1 MPVPSL
7 RQQTQPP
14 SYPVPQPIEQREPQL
29 VQAPTPLPREPM
41 LVPPKVPQPIEQREP
56 QLATQRPVPLTNTPE
71 LVTTGRPGGNSIVHV
86 AGTGNAPWT
95 LGPVAAT
102 PGRQQHHALPSYLAA
117 DGTIVQ
123 CLAGGFGWR
132 YVEDETGETRLVGR
146 TPVLRAA
153 DLIVRDV
160 PANQMIRPDCVVLVR
175 RRFDEELPRMP

>member
-1 MPVPSL
+1 
-7 RQQTQPP
+7 
-14 SYPVPQPIEQREPQL
+14 
-29 VQAPTPLPREPM
+29 
-41 LVPPKVPQPIEQREP
+41 
-56 QLATQRPVPLTNTPE
+56 
-71 LVTTGRPGGNSIVHV
+71 VHV

-160 PANQMIRPDCVVLVR
+160 PANQMMRPDCVVLVR